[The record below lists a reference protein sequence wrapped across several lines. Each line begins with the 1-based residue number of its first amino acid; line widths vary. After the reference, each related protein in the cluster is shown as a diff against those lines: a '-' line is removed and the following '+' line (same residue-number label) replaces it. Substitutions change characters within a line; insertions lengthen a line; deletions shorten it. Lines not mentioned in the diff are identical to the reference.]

1 VFRIV
6 RKSRERLIEDGY
18 QAQLAERERLIQ
30 VLVEQIEHLRAQLG
44 TPNQR
49 LSYAALTP
57 VQEPEPEWTPPPEN
71 GEPVSED
78 ELEIQAMEQAGIV
91 SPEQAAQMR
100 AALER
105 KNIIE

>member
-1 VFRIV
+1 
-6 RKSRERLIEDGY
+6 
-18 QAQLAERERLIQ
+18 
-30 VLVEQIEHLRAQLG
+30 
-44 TPNQR
+44 
-49 LSYAALTP
+49 